1 MCTNVMIT
9 LVYKRRVTEPLP
21 KIYPF
26 FVNLCDYLMMV
37 VYKSAETCS
46 ECNAYV
52 IFVVLW
58 YSDPVVDMNFRII
71 CDL

>member
-1 MCTNVMIT
+1 MGFNSGFKVLIKELYYDARPT
-9 LVYKRRVTEPLP
+9 KSQ
-21 KIYPF
+21 
-26 FVNLCDYLMMV
+26 YLMMV
-37 VYKSAETCS
+37 VYKAAETCS